1 MKRNKKFLIGLS
13 LFALILILIIA
24 LFFSGKKAPKE
35 EIDEVDY
42 TFNILKNSGFE
53 SGDYSFWHKEFSNN
67 QNYNAFLDEIVK
79 FEGNYS
85 LNLNSDLDTINL
97 SVYQILKSFP
107 KDKKLILNAKVRT
120 EDVDAVYLSIEL
132 YSKKDSLLA
141 QSISD
146 TLRGTNDWTHLTT
159 WVRTINPELSYLTIK
174 CNLKGKGRAWFDK
187 VELFPVDIQ
196 QKSFFPVRKQ

>member
-1 MKRNKKFLIGLS
+1 MKRNKKFLIGLI